1 MTAWPANP
9 FTGNAQNREIHRQEV
24 DLWLPGAGQGVGEVT
39 LEGTSLLS
47 GGWNVLE
54 LEVLV
59 AQPAMA
65 PHSSALAWKIPWAEE
80 PGGLQS
86 RGLLESDTT
95 ERLHFH
101 ISLSCI

>member
-9 FTGNAQNREIHRQEV
+9 FTGNTQNREIHRQEV
-24 DLWLPGAGQGVGEVT
+24 DLWLPGAGQGVGEGT

-65 PHSSALAWKIPWAEE
+65 PHSNTLAGKSHGRRSLVGCSPW
-80 PGGLQS
+80 G
-86 RGLLESDTT
+86 
-95 ERLHFH
+95 
-101 ISLSCI
+101 C